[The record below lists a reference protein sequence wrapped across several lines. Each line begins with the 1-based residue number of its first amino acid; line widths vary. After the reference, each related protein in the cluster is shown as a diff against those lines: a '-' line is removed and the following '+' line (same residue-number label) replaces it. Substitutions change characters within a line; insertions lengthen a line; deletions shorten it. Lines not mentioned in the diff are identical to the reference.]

1 MEQIRLGLESDLD
14 ITFYKNPKFDYL
26 QMHLIRIGLEN
37 GLDVSKYAKIENSW
51 EQMREIKE
59 DLLELAR
66 MNKLASKA
74 YMEELE
80 AKTDFSWYA
89 EKEFGG
95 DFLEN
100 KPSQKQFNGNS
111 LEEIRKGL
119 K

>member
-14 ITFYKNPKFDYL
+14 IRFYKNPKFDYL
-26 QMHLIRIGLEN
+26 QMHSIRIELEN

-51 EQMREIKE
+51 EQMREIRE
-59 DLLELAR
+59 DLLEIDR

-74 YMEELE
+74 YMKELE
-80 AKTDFSWYA
+80 EKTDFSWYA

-95 DFLEN
+95 DIFED
-100 KPSQKQFNGNS
+100 KTSKKQFNRNS